1 MCNPSVHIGNVT
13 NWPSEGARQLRL
25 TMASRKLRQSDV
37 AETLGCQ
44 QSQVSRLLSGA
55 RKPSLEMALVMAREW
70 GIAASLWGETATE
83 SGPGEN
89 TGPAAEAS

>member
-1 MCNPSVHIGNVT
+1 
-13 NWPSEGARQLRL
+13 
-25 TMASRKLRQSDV
+25 
-37 AETLGCQ
+37 
-44 QSQVSRLLSGA
+44 
-55 RKPSLEMALVMAREW
+55 MALVMAREW